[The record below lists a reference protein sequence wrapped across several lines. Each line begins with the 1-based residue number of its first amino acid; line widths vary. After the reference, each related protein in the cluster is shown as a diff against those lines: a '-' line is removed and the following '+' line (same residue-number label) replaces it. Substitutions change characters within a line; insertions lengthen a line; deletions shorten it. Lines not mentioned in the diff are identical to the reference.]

1 MWRFHPEPD
10 GCFRFALAHA
20 QLFRRLGHDDGPL
33 TALGETVASEG
44 RPQIEKLLATVIQLK
59 ASDLHITVGQPPVI
73 RHHGRMR
80 RLDTKSLN
88 NDDATSLMKAITPDR
103 CQQELQEKGGSDFAI
118 EFTDGYRFR
127 VAVFKQRG
135 NIGLV
140 LRRIPSQ
147 FLTFEQLRMPDAIKR
162 LITRPRGLLLVT
174 GPTGSGKT
182 TSLASMM
189 NFINDNYDRHMITLE
204 DPIEYYHQHKKCTV
218 NQREIGVDV
227 PDFKEGIRRALRMD
241 PDIIL
246 VGEMRDLATIHAAIE
261 AAETGHV
268 VFGTLHTSG
277 ASSTINRIIDVFP
290 KEQQDQIRTQLSTA
304 LIGVLS
310 QALLPRKPDGLV
322 AAYEM
327 MVVTPAIQ
335 NLIRENKTYR
345 IDSSIQTGRKHGMF
359 LLDESLFKL
368 WKDGLVEKEE
378 ALMRAAKPTDLA
390 AKIALAERGEME
402 DEDEEYDEDEDEDE
416 DDDDDDDEDDNRR
429 RGAYRRR

>member
-1 MWRFHPEPD
+1 
-10 GCFRFALAHA
+10 
-20 QLFRRLGHDDGPL
+20 
-33 TALGETVASEG
+33 VAANNVL
-44 RPQIEKLLATVIQLK
+44 IDKLLATVISLK
-59 ASDLHITVGQPPVI
+59 ASDLHIAVGQPPVI
-73 RHHGRMR
+73 RHHGRLR
-80 RLDTKSLN
+80 RLDTKSLEQ
-88 NDDATSLMKAITPDR
+88 DDTTALMKSITPDR
-103 CQQELQEKGGSDFAI
+103 CQQELQEKGGADFAI
-118 EFTDGYRFR
+118 EFTDGCRFR
-127 VAVFKQRG
+127 VSIFKQRG
-135 NIGLV
+135 NIGMV
-140 LRRIPSQ
+140 LRRIPSA
-147 FLTFEQLRMPDAIKR
+147 FLTFEQVGMPDAIKR

-182 TSLASMM
+182 TSLASMI
-189 NFINDNYDRHMITLE
+189 NFINENYDRHIITME
-204 DPIEYYHQHKKCTV
+204 DPIEYYHKHKKSTI

-227 PDFKEGIRRALRMD
+227 HSFPEALRRALRMD
-241 PDIIL
+241 PDIML
-246 VGEMRDLATIHAAIE
+246 VGEMRDLETIHAAIE

-277 ASSTINRIIDVFP
+277 AASTINRIIDVFP

-368 WKDGLVEKEE
+368 WKNGLCEKEE
-378 ALMRAAKPTDLA
+378 ILGRATKPAELA
-390 AKIALAERGEME
+390 AKIAQAEKGIYE
-402 DEDEEYDEDEDEDE
+402 DEDEDFDEDEDEDE
-416 DDDDDDDEDDNRR
+416 DYDDDDEDDDDEPR
-429 RGAYRRR
+429 RGPPSRGIRR

>member
-1 MWRFHPEPD
+1 
-10 GCFRFALAHA
+10 
-20 QLFRRLGHDDGPL
+20 
-33 TALGETVASEG
+33 VAAS
-44 RPQIEKLLATVIQLK
+44 PQIDKLLATVIQLK

-73 RHHGRMR
+73 RHNGRMR
-80 RLDTKSLN
+80 RLDTKSLEQ
-88 NDDATSLMKAITPDR
+88 DDTTALMKSITPDR

-127 VAVFKQRG
+127 VAIFKQRG
-135 NIGLV
+135 NIGMV
-140 LRRIPSQ
+140 LRRIPSG
-147 FLTFEQLRMPDAIKR
+147 FLTFEQIGMPEAVKR

-182 TSLASMM
+182 TSLASMI
-189 NFINDNYDRHMITLE
+189 NFINQNYDRHIITLE
-204 DPIEYYHQHKKCTV
+204 DPIEYYHKHIKCTV

-227 PDFKEGIRRALRMD
+227 PDFKEGLRRALRMD

-246 VGEMRDLATIHAAIE
+246 VGEMRDLETIHAAIE

-277 ASSTINRIIDVFP
+277 ASSTVNRIIDVFP

-310 QALLPRKPDGLV
+310 QTLMPKKPEGVV

-327 MVVTPAIQ
+327 MVMTPAIQ
-335 NLIRENKTYR
+335 NLIRENKSYR

-359 LLDESLFKL
+359 LLDDSLFRL
-368 WKDGLVEKEE
+368 WRDGTCAKEE
-378 ALMRAAKPTDLA
+378 VLMRAAKPTELA
-390 AKIALAERGEME
+390 AKIAQAERGIY
-402 DEDEEYDEDEDEDE
+402 DEDGEEGAEDEDEDE
-416 DDDDDDDEDDNRR
+416 DDEDEDNAPRR
-429 RGAYRRR
+429 KPGRR